1 MPADPAPTSST
12 NPVPAD
18 PAPTSSTNPA
28 TIDSAAF
35 LAAVREQ
42 LAHIESTQGPAI
54 EKAAEL
60 VASSLRVDG
69 VLQVFGTGHSEAL
82 AMELSGRAGGLIPTN
97 KLALRDIVLL
107 GGEPAER
114 LADPK
119 AERDPDLARRV
130 WDLAPIGPADV
141 LVIAS
146 QSGGNG
152 STVEMASI
160 ARAAGHPVIA
170 ITSLAHSSAITSR
183 HPSGKRLFELAD
195 VVIDNGAPYGD
206 AVLNLPGGGK
216 VCAVSSIGNAVI
228 AQLLVAEVTARLIA
242 ADVEPP
248 IYLSANIAGGDAH
261 NDAWEARYEGRIRR
275 SAY

>member
-1 MPADPAPTSST
+1 
-12 NPVPAD
+12 VPAD

-261 NDAWEARYEGRIRR
+261 NDGWEARYEGRIRR